1 MSKPSPATYAPHF
14 ANYIKLVQEE
24 DLIAAI
30 KAQQPII
37 NNYFETIS
45 EEGSMYAYAE
55 GKWTL
60 KEMLQHIIDAE
71 RIFCFR
77 ALAFARRE
85 PQSVP
90 GFEEDDYARNSNA
103 NSRSWKSLCEELKVV
118 RSASILLFESF
129 TAEMLDFPGTG
140 NGKPCTAN
148 AMGFVMVG
156 HLNHHRNI
164 IEERYLMKN

>member
-1 MSKPSPATYAPHF
+1 MPKPLPATYAPHF
-14 ANYIKLVQEE
+14 DNYIKLVPEE

-30 KAQQPII
+30 KAQQPVIDR
-37 NNYFETIS
+37 YFDTIS

-77 ALAFARRE
+77 ALAFARKE
-85 PQSVP
+85 PHSVP
-90 GFEEDDYARNSNA
+90 GFEEDDYAQNSKA
-103 NSRSWKSLCEELKVV
+103 NNRTWKSLCDELKAV
-118 RSASILLFESF
+118 RNASILLFESF
-129 TAEMLDFPGTG
+129 TSEMLNSPGTG

-156 HLNHHRNI
+156 HLNHHKNI
-164 IEERYLMKN
+164 IEERYMIN